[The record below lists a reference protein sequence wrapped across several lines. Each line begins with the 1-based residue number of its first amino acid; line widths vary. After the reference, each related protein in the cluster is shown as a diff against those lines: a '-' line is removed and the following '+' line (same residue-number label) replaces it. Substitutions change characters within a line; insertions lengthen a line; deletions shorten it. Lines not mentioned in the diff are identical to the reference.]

1 MLKITN
7 LSVSVENKDILK
19 NFSLEIKAGEIHAIM
34 GPNGT
39 GKSTL
44 ASVLAGKEGY
54 EITSGEV
61 SFNGKNL
68 LELSPEI
75 RAREG
80 VFLAFQH
87 PVEIPGVSNAQ
98 FLKNAVNE
106 VRKYRG
112 KETLDA
118 FDFEELLKEKMS
130 LMKMKEEFVNRSFN
144 EGFSGGEKKRNEIL
158 QMALLEPKLTIL
170 DEIDSGLDIDALR
183 IVAEGI
189 NTLHGKEHG
198 ILMITHYQRLLDY
211 IIPDF
216 VHMMVDGK
224 IIKTGGIELAKEL
237 EAKGYIDHI

>member
-19 NFSLEIKAGEIHAIM
+19 DFSLEIKAGEIHAIM

-44 ASVLAGKEGY
+44 ASVLAGKAGY
-54 EITSGEV
+54 SITSGEV
-61 SFNGKNL
+61 IFNGKNL
-68 LELSPEI
+68 LEFSPEI

-80 VFLAFQH
+80 LFLAFQH

-106 VRKYRG
+106 IRKYRG

-130 LMKMKEEFVNRSFN
+130 LMKMKDEFVNRSFN

-189 NTLHGKEHG
+189 NTIHGKEDG

-211 IIPDF
+211 ITPDF

-224 IIKTGGIELAKEL
+224 IVKTGGIELAKEL
-237 EAKGYIDHI
+237 EVKGYIDHI